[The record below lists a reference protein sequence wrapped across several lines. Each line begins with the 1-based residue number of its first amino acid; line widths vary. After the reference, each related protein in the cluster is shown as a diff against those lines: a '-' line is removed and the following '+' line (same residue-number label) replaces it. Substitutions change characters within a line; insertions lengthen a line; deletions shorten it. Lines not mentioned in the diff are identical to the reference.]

1 MFSRSFF
8 CLYLRMIIMMVYPWF
23 WAAKLLTLCCWPTF
37 IYYFSN
43 FIKYCNI
50 GFNGTAYCISEC
62 FGLTSFTFL
71 QRIRNTF
78 YPSQST
84 VSVLERPTREIRL
97 KFVPKEKINWIKPN
111 LPLTTLRGF
120 GSGKS
125 IKLNSPPLCRN
136 NIKCNDSVSSIFIK
150 PSPPYLFTLNVILI
164 PGLQRNPFFLLTT
177 FCASNKA
184 DLLLLKINY
193 LFLAP
198 LKFLHKETF

>member
-1 MFSRSFF
+1 
-8 CLYLRMIIMMVYPWF
+8 MMVYPGF
-23 WAAKLLTLCCWPTF
+23 WAAKSLTLCCWPTF

-50 GFNGTAYCISEC
+50 GFNGTAYCIWEC

-111 LPLTTLRGF
+111 LPLTTWRGF
-120 GSGKS
+120 ESRES
-125 IKLNSPPLCRN
+125 IKLNSLPLCRN
-136 NIKCNDSVSSIFIK
+136 NIKCNGSVSFIFIK
-150 PSPPYLFTLNVILI
+150 RSLTYLFTLNVILI
-164 PGLQRNPFFLLTT
+164 PGLPRNPFSLLKT
-177 FCASNKA
+177 FCSSNKA

-193 LFLAP
+193 LFSAP
-198 LKFLHKETF
+198 LKFLHKRTF